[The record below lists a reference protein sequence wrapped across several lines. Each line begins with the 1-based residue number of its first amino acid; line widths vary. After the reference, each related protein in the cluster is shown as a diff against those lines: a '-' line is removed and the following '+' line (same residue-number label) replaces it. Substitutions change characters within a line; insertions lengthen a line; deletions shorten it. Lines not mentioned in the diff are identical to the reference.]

1 MRLRYKHRL
10 HFLKKELRFLIGLV
24 SAATFFLMPIGE
36 AIPSVIKMPKPLP
49 DIVKSYKSIT
59 VRARDVGMLI
69 TDVEVQKGDTITIL
83 AKGAINTWP
92 SWTPGAK
99 TSDGRTFTPDTG
111 NFLQGPKKILVF
123 RLDEKGPIRNYR
135 GPELIEVQEKG
146 TIYVGYND
154 GGLDSFGKPLKP
166 EYYRDNIGG
175 FYMDIIIWKTKDPNL
190 MVKFLEE
197 SSLAQPKDE
206 TLKEIAQEFKRRHEV
221 LLGLQKR
228 TSDEA
233 VPHVTKIS
241 KPLPSIVKHYK
252 SATVEAGTPGM
263 HPTGVQVKKGDYIIF
278 LAKGSIDLS
287 PGRGEAYIYGP
298 KGLLLYLLRE
308 NDRLGEYVEPEF
320 IEMKEDG
327 EIYLG
332 YRGSAMT
339 PQGKP
344 LNPQVFKN
352 HTGSFTVRIIVS
364 KTKDPDLIIKFF
376 EETSLSQPDDKD
388 LKEITQEFKNHQK
401 DLGAVTERKA
411 IGERREVK
419 QELPNSP
426 TPVIKMPS
434 PLPDIVKNYKSVTL
448 YAKKPGMHHAGLQ
461 VKDGDFLTILAEGII
476 NVFPE
481 GGKEYLYDPK
491 KALLFRVGDKE
502 FVRYYGG
509 PEVVE
514 TPEDGNIYLGYASS
528 LMYFSGDPVRPEY
541 YRNDIG
547 AYQVDIIVW
556 KTKDLNLITRFFEES
571 SLARPEDKTLKMV
584 AQEFKIW
591 QEKANEAERVQKGL
605 QALKELE
612 DLKKRRSEPI
622 IMVAYPKDGIT
633 IDTEYINLY
642 GVTEHEKGI
651 SKFEIFLNDVPISLK
666 DQRDVQLV
674 PKGQK
679 KIDFS
684 EKIRLREGQNKI
696 AILVRSEDGA
706 VSQKII
712 SVQAAKKQE
721 KVYAVVVGI
730 NKYRNFPS
738 LKYATNDAK
747 EFYRYLVEVIQVPKD
762 HIWLLLDEEATLEKL
777 RATLGTLLRRNAGK
791 EDTVIIFLAG
801 HGAAEQDVSSPD
813 GDGLEKY
820 ILPWN
825 ADPKDLYASAMP
837 MSEIARIFQRINSER
852 LVFISDTCYSGASG
866 GRTIPYPGMRANI
879 SGAFLERISQGK
891 GRVILTASDANELS
905 IERDD
910 IKHGVFTYY
919 LLEGLRGKAD
929 LDKDGVITVDEIY
942 RYVSTK
948 VPQATGQSQ
957 NPSKKG
963 EVTGQIILGVVK

>member
-1 MRLRYKHRL
+1 MRLRCKHRL
-10 HFLKKELRFLIGLV
+10 HFLKKELGFLIGIV
-24 SAATFFLMPIGE
+24 SAATFFLTPMDE
-36 AIPSVIKMPKPLP
+36 AVPSVIKVPKPLP
-49 DIVKSYKSIT
+49 DIVKSYKSVT

-69 TDVEVQKGDTITIL
+69 TGVEVQKGDTVTIL
-83 AKGAINTWP
+83 AKGAINLWP

-99 TSDGRTFTPDTG
+99 TPDGRTFTTDTG
-111 NFLQGPKKILVF
+111 NFLRGPKKILAF
-123 RLDEKGPIRNYR
+123 QLKEKGPIQYYME
-135 GPELIEVQEKG
+135 PELIEVQEKG
-146 TIYVGYND
+146 NIYVGYND
-154 GGLDSFGKPLKP
+154 GGLDSSGKPLKP

-175 FYMDIIIWKTKDPNL
+175 FYVDIIIWKTKDPKL
-190 MVKFLEE
+190 MIKFFEE
-197 SSLAQPKDE
+197 ASLAQPKDE
-206 TLKEIAQEFKRRHEV
+206 TLKEIAQEFKQR
-221 LLGLQKR
+221 LGFRKEL
-228 TSDEA
+228 TDDAALS
-233 VPHVTKIS
+233 VTKIP
-241 KPLPSIVKHYK
+241 KPVPSIVKHYK
-252 SATVEAGTPGM
+252 SVTVEAGTPGM
-263 HPTGVQVKKGDYIIF
+263 HPTGVKVKKGDYIIF

-344 LNPQVFKN
+344 LNPQSFKN
-352 HTGSFTVRIIVS
+352 HTGSFTVGIIVS
-364 KTKDPDLIIKFF
+364 KTNDPDLIIKFF
-376 EETSLSQPDDKD
+376 EEAFLSQSDDKD
-388 LKEITQEFKNHQK
+388 LKEITQEFKNYQK
-401 DLGAVTERKA
+401 DFVVVTERKA
-411 IGERREVK
+411 MGEKREVK
-419 QELPNSP
+419 QDLPNSP
-426 TPVIKMPS
+426 TPIIKMPS
-434 PLPDIVKNYKSVTL
+434 PLPGIVKNYKSVTL
-448 YAKKPGMHHAGLQ
+448 YAKKPGMHHTGLQ
-461 VKDGDFLTILAEGII
+461 VKAGDFLTILAEGII

-481 GGKEYLYDPK
+481 GGKEYLYEPNRG
-491 KALLFRVGDKE
+491 LLFRLGDKE
-502 FVRYYGG
+502 FARNYGG
-509 PEVVE
+509 PEAVE

-547 AYQVDIIVW
+547 AYHVDIIVW
-556 KTKDLNLITRFFEES
+556 KTKDLNLITRFFEVLS
-571 SLARPEDKTLKMV
+571 AGRPEDKTLKMV

-591 QEKANEAERVQKGL
+591 QDKAKEAERVQKGL

-612 DLKKRRSEPI
+612 DLKKKQSEPV

-642 GVTEHEKGI
+642 GVAEHEKGI
-651 SKFEIFLNDVPISLK
+651 SKFEIFLNDTPISSK
-666 DQRDVQLV
+666 DQRDIQLV

-679 KIDFS
+679 KIEFS

-696 AILVRSEDGA
+696 AILVRSEDGT
-706 VSQKII
+706 VNQKII
-712 SVQAAKKQE
+712 SIQAAKKRD

-730 NKYRNFPS
+730 NKYKNFPH
-738 LKYATNDAK
+738 LKYAANDAQ
-747 EFYRYLVEVIQVPKD
+747 EFYRYLVEVNQIPKD
-762 HIWLLLDEEATLEKL
+762 QVWLLLDEEATLDKL

-820 ILPWN
+820 ILPFN

-866 GRTIPYPGMRANI
+866 GRTIPYPGMRSNI

-905 IERDD
+905 VERDD

-929 LDKDGVITVDEIY
+929 LDKDGVVTVDEVY
-942 RYVSTK
+942 RYVSAK
-948 VPQATGQSQ
+948 VPQATGQGQ
-957 NPSKKG
+957 HPSRKG